1 MKRVLIALLSFA
13 GLFIVG
19 CENGLNEE
27 NNNSSTPKIELA
39 QQSIEVEFESGTYSV
54 QVTSPY
60 SWRAESDSEW
70 LVVKSATGIA
80 GTKELK
86 FSVTRN
92 EEESERDGT
101 ITLTNA
107 SYNLVA
113 EFYVIQKP
121 FAPSFTVGTESL
133 SFGVEGGSQEVVVTA
148 NFEYEIATS
157 ADWLSYEN
165 SENGITITAPAHV
178 EAEERTAEVVISN
191 EKYNIE
197 KSIKVTQSAFVP
209 ELTLDKKE
217 FNFEVGGGNATV
229 NVNTNIEFTASSS
242 VDWITCTTIDNSVE
256 IVVAESGSI
265 SERTAEVVISNEKY
279 NIREVVK
286 ISQEKFVPEL
296 SIEKSELNFEVGGGN
311 AAIGVTANAEY
322 TASSSAGWVS
332 CSITESGVNIR
343 VAASGEIDVRTAE
356 VTITLKGYN
365 LSEVV
370 KISQEKFVPEFEVEN
385 VTSLEYDFKHNERVI
400 SVTSNF
406 VYDVTSSANWIGCE
420 KVSDGVK
427 LTLPIT
433 YDTTVGDRTAEI
445 KIYSS
450 KYDVEARVIQVTQ
463 KACPHYI
470 GELVELNGSKG
481 IIYSINK
488 GGYDYVN
495 NKYFDNGGIKA
506 ISVDEAYLPWRDIYG
521 NEYVGIRAYE
531 QGYANMLFLMRY
543 LGFDDSSP
551 DWQHYEAFEWCY
563 NHGKGWYLPAYT
575 EIEEAFQEKEKVN
588 AALSANGYTVLA
600 SESGYN
606 TSTELDAN
614 HTVCFHGG
622 NASKRHSNL
631 TRAIIVYFY

>member
-165 SENGITITAPAHV
+165 SENGITITAPAHG

-279 NIREVVK
+279 NIR
-286 ISQEKFVPEL
+286 
-296 SIEKSELNFEVGGGN
+296 
-311 AAIGVTANAEY
+311 
-322 TASSSAGWVS
+322 
-332 CSITESGVNIR
+332 
-343 VAASGEIDVRTAE
+343 
-356 VTITLKGYN
+356 
-365 LSEVV
+365 EVV